1 MMLVIACNET
11 KPILKWVNE
20 DSASCSF
27 HFSCFSPAWH
37 GNLRLILGMGC
48 FGWRFF
54 FFFFKM
60 SDTYLRAASG
70 KCARLR
76 HKTVQGYENKCGWR
90 IQTDHEHIEHIKVR
104 RILNFDQTNTLSPAI
119 RKSDLPASI
128 ERCCPLWLAKPFFI
142 QACRTPINGKRKHGL
157 IITEMGCWD
166 TKRSLAHGFLPKYVR
181 STVHMCVLIDYLYSY
196 IHTYIH
202 T

>member
-1 MMLVIACNET
+1 
-11 KPILKWVNE
+11 
-20 DSASCSF
+20 
-27 HFSCFSPAWH
+27 
-37 GNLRLILGMGC
+37 
-48 FGWRFF
+48 
-54 FFFFKM
+54 M

-142 QACRTPINGKRKHGL
+142 QACRTPINGKRKHGFDHYGDGL
-157 IITEMGCWD
+157 LGHKEESSPWVSPKICTE
-166 TKRSLAHGFLPKYVR
+166 Y
-181 STVHMCVLIDYLYSY
+181 STHVCIDRLLVFVHTYIGSTHVVLCTYLY
-196 IHTYIH
+196 IHTYS
-202 T
+202 TYGVQYKLGKYDGSVCRVSNTAVTAE